1 MFILSTGTSDIIQD
15 TSYIKGKKTDALR
28 MKLDLWLIY
37 MASTLVNDC

>member
-1 MFILSTGTSDIIQD
+1 
-15 TSYIKGKKTDALR
+15 